1 MVAEENV
8 NEMHHNSHSEENHN
22 KAQPSTTEN
31 HNKAQS
37 STETHQHTPPSGC
50 VCKADILVCATTSQ
64 SPESKL
70 VASPAHLKIDSPPI
84 IKIHSQMQR
93 YLAQHRKITKHK
105 SDIEKTT
112 KPDKHKKHVNS
123 NNSGAEG
130 VRRRCGEGA
139 GGGALPTKNTHTH
152 THTTCDKSTKTSCT

>member
-1 MVAEENV
+1 MPTILIQKKITMLVLVVLVLCLCSCCSARVVLVLVLTKNNIKIMVAEENV
-8 NEMHHNSHSEENHN
+8 NEMHHNYHSEENRN

-70 VASPAHLKIDSPPI
+70 VASPAHLKIDSKSI

-93 YLAQHRKITKHK
+93 YLAQHLKI
-105 SDIEKTT
+105 
-112 KPDKHKKHVNS
+112 
-123 NNSGAEG
+123 
-130 VRRRCGEGA
+130 
-139 GGGALPTKNTHTH
+139 PT
-152 THTTCDKSTKTSCT
+152 